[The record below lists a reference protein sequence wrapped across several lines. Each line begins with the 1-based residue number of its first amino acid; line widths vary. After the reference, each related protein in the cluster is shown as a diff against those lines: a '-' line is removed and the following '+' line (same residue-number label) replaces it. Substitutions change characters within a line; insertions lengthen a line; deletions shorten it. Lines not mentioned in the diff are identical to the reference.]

1 MVKDADA
8 IASKFQTIT
17 CTEHVI
23 EISKELQTMSKRIT
37 DKFNK
42 TLEDVKA
49 GAISDAAYDEFTDA
63 QDLLGQRV
71 DIEKIHRNCRG
82 AIFKIP

>member
-8 IASKFQTIT
+8 IASQFQNIT
-17 CTEHVI
+17 CTKHVI
-23 EISKELQTMSKRIT
+23 EINRELQTISKRIT

-49 GAISDAAYDEFTDA
+49 GAISDAADEEFTEA

-71 DIEKIHRNCRG
+71 GIEN
-82 AIFKIP
+82 P